1 MEVTT
6 NKEEKEMKKKL
17 GVSIGAV
24 AGAMVLG
31 LGIYHSD
38 ASQANP
44 ELSTDEIRQ
53 TVTDQYPGTITEMEL
68 EKNSN
73 KVVYEVEVENE
84 GKEYDIKLDGKTG
97 EVLDLKEKEIS
108 NKESDAENDDDADDR
123 DDSQDNTEGNG
134 NDNQNNTSNNE
145 NQNTVIDLK
154 KAEEI
159 ALKEFDGKIT
169 GLELDEDDGRQMYEI
184 EMEKGED
191 EAEMEIDAYTG
202 EILVIEID
210 REED

>member
-17 GVSIGAV
+17 GISIGAV